1 MCVLLITEGLAN
13 LALVGGSMTVFKAKV
28 EKAMPRK
35 SGAAAMGYGKAL
47 GTFHKNVM
55 AALESKVNFEKVR
68 EILFISEFIFISD
81 IMGNVTDDVF
91 CCFVCIQV
99 KCGVVAGPGFAKDS
113 FMKYV
118 DLEAARQDKRL
129 IIENRSKFL
138 ECHAS
143 TAFKGAL
150 REVLESP
157 EVRYIFYV
165 HRTGNQSD
173 DVVFYSLT
181 GFEKDRGYEGG
192 EGGCGA
198 GCLLRDVGGPAGQG
212 AVRPRPRPRRA

>member
-1 MCVLLITEGLAN
+1 M
-13 LALVGGSMTVFKAKV
+13 
-28 EKAMPRK
+28 
-35 SGAAAMGYGKAL
+35 
-47 GTFHKNVM
+47 
-55 AALESKVNFEKVR
+55 
-68 EILFISEFIFISD
+68 
-81 IMGNVTDDVF
+81 TDDVF

-99 KCGVVAGPGFAKDS
+99 KCVVVAGPGFAKDS

-129 IIENRSKFL
+129 IIENRSKFV

-157 EVRYIFYV
+157 EVRLYFV
-165 HRTGNQSD
+165 LSLFAHMNT
-173 DVVFYSLT
+173 FLT

>member
-1 MCVLLITEGLAN
+1 
-13 LALVGGSMTVFKAKV
+13 
-28 EKAMPRK
+28 
-35 SGAAAMGYGKAL
+35 MGYGKAL

-55 AALESKVNFEKVR
+55 AALESKVDFEKVR
-68 EILFISEFIFISD
+68 EFIFYLRVCFYFRI
-81 IMGNVTDDVF
+81 GNVTDDVF
-91 CCFVCIQV
+91 CCFVYVQV
-99 KCGVVAGPGFAKDS
+99 KCVVVAGPGFAKDS

-157 EVRYIFYV
+157 EVRLYFVLSLFAHMNIF
-165 HRTGNQSD
+165 
-173 DVVFYSLT
+173 LT

-212 AVRPRPRPRRA
+212 AVRPCPRPRRA

>member
-1 MCVLLITEGLAN
+1 MLLITEGLAN

-35 SGAAAMGYGKAL
+35 SGAAAMGYRKAL

-55 AALESKVNFEKVR
+55 AALESKVDFEKVR
-68 EILFISEFIFISD
+68 EFICIYVYSYFRY
-81 IMGNVTDDVF
+81 MGNVSDDVF
-91 CCFVCIQV
+91 CYFVCIQV
-99 KCGVVAGPGFAKDS
+99 KCVVVAGPGFAKDS

-157 EVRYIFYV
+157 EVRLYFVLSLFAHMNIF
-165 HRTGNQSD
+165 
-173 DVVFYSLT
+173 LT

>member
-1 MCVLLITEGLAN
+1 MLLITEGLAN

-99 KCGVVAGPGFAKDS
+99 KCVVVAGPGFAKDS

-165 HRTGNQSD
+165 HRTGDQSD

-212 AVRPRPRPRRA
+212 AVRPCPRPRRA